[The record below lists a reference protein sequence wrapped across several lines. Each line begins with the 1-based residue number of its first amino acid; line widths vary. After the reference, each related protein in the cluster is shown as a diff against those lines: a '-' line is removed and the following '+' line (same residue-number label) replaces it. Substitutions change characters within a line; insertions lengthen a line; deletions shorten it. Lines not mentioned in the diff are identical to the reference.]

1 MRISDWSSDVFS
13 SDLISVREIDAGN
26 AQALYVCLY
35 IATMFILG
43 LPLKAALYFY
53 RVFAASQDSD
63 AVEALLPMP
72 DAAIADV
79 ANVLFRKCLIGRLE
93 FLQADDVGLRLRQ
106 PFQQEIGRAHV
117 RTPVTNT
124 NPVCRFL

>member
-1 MRISDWSSDVFS
+1 
-13 SDLISVREIDAGN
+13 
-26 AQALYVCLY
+26 
-35 IATMFILG
+35 MFIRG

-53 RVFAASQDSD
+53 RVFAASQDSA

-79 ANVLFRKCLIGRLE
+79 AHVLFRKCLIGRLE

-106 PFQQEIGRAHV
+106 PFQQARQAGLGPVDVLGRYA
-117 RTPVTNT
+117 PKPPPCTNQSPPP
-124 NPVCRFL
+124 NPKPPAA